1 MDPLIWRQVLSRLDP
16 RDRRL
21 RPGLSHSGLAQLE
34 ANLGLRL
41 PSGFRSF
48 LTAHDGGWIG
58 DQKIYG
64 SPEIR
69 RMLELGRDRFHG
81 PAETRGRWSRI
92 EAAYRPLLPIHP
104 ASSESVE
111 CLALEPRRSD
121 QGDDGTKESTEEDA
135 AVVWVRFP
143 GMGPVDS
150 VEKAMGI
157 RHIDVDVLTWSR
169 ADPGRMDAGE
179 ARALP
184 QVEATYADFLD
195 WILDAV
201 LIAGTRLPELSGTG
215 RIEAG
220 WRS

>member
-21 RPGLSHSGLAQLE
+21 RPGLSRSGLARLE
-34 ANLGLRL
+34 AHLGLRL
-41 PSGFRSF
+41 PSDFRSF

-64 SPEIR
+64 SPEIL
-69 RMLELGRDRFHG
+69 RMLELGRDRFQG

-111 CLALEPRRSD
+111 CLALEPRRS
-121 QGDDGTKESTEEDA
+121 EEDA
-135 AVVWVRFP
+135 AVLWVRFP
-143 GMGPVDS
+143 GMGPLDS

-169 ADPGRMDAGE
+169 ADPGPEE

-201 LIAGTRLPELSGTG
+201 LIAGTRLRDLTSDNVPYGV
-215 RIEAG
+215 
-220 WRS
+220 